1 MHGSVAAVP
10 QQSLRRLTD
19 PTNYPAIR
27 ITIPKLF
34 GIAIFTAGLRFE
46 IWNLRFCE
54 ADMQYRRFEDL
65 PVWRDSIELARSMYE
80 FTALDLFRRHP
91 GLRDQLERAALSV
104 SNNIA
109 EGFERGTTNEL
120 LAFLY
125 IARGSAGEVRSMMRV
140 LETWDIFGNCKSQ
153 ISNFIAQCEKIS
165 KQLYGWI
172 ESLKNSE
179 ISGQRRLDD
188 KAKNRYANKKE
199 REQFL
204 EELNRI
210 RAKPE
215 EKL

>member
-1 MHGSVAAVP
+1 
-10 QQSLRRLTD
+10 
-19 PTNYPAIR
+19 
-27 ITIPKLF
+27 
-34 GIAIFTAGLRFE
+34 
-46 IWNLRFCE
+46 
-54 ADMQYRRFEDL
+54 MQYKRFEDL
-65 PVWRDSIELARSMYE
+65 PVWQEAVELARSMYE
-80 FTALDLFRRHP
+80 FTTFDPFRLHP
-91 GLRDQLERAALSV
+91 GLRDQLERAALSI

-140 LETWDIFGNCKSQ
+140 LERWKLFSSCRSQ
-153 ISNFIAQCEKIS
+153 ISDFIFQCEKIS

-188 KAKNRYANKKE
+188 KARNRNANKKG

-204 EELNRI
+204 EELR
-210 RAKPE
+210 RVSAKPE
-215 EKL
+215 KES

>member
-1 MHGSVAAVP
+1 MIWYG
-10 QQSLRRLTD
+10 
-19 PTNYPAIR
+19 
-27 ITIPKLF
+27 KLCCVI
-34 GIAIFTAGLRFE
+34 GDLKFE
-46 IWNLRFCE
+46 IPRSGHV

-65 PVWRDSIELARSMYE
+65 PVWREAADLARLMFE
-80 FTALDLFRRHP
+80 FTAIDQFRRHP

-125 IARGSAGEVRSMMRV
+125 IARGSAGEVRSMLLV
-140 LETWDIFGNCKSQ
+140 LETWDVFGNCKSQ
-153 ISNFIAQCEKIS
+153 ISNLKQRCERIS

-172 ESLKNSE
+172 ESLKNSD
-179 ISGQRRLDD
+179 ITGQRRLDD

-204 EELNRI
+204 EELRRI
-210 RAKPE
+210 S
-215 EKL
+215 EKAEKDS